1 MVALTGRAGLTK
13 LIKPRLFPTLPNY
26 AVAKVF
32 DLIISGLSSEA
43 DVANQDVEADEQESL
58 PVHKELLEMYGFLLQ
73 WAVQATENLASEKS
87 ASAPVTKGRKG
98 TKAKPAGGKQT
109 FDSSTQLITALD
121 AMVKV
126 FKLKLQRIFVTT
138 SERDNFVQLLT
149 RPSYVVIENEQRVK
163 SNPIR
168 MHVWKVLC
176 MAVKHHGHGFGE
188 SHARQYNTCTLISI
202 QGLRRL

>member
-1 MVALTGRAGLTK
+1 MK
-13 LIKPRLFPTLPNY
+13 LSDRSENLREDSCRLFPTLPSY

-43 DVANQDVEADEQESL
+43 DVANQDVEADEQETL

-98 TKAKPAGGKQT
+98 TKAKTTGKQA

-121 AMVKV
+121 AMVRV

-138 SERDNFVQLLT
+138 SERDSFVQLFT

-163 SNPIR
+163 SSPIR

-176 MAVKHHGHGFGE
+176 MAVKHHGHGFG
-188 SHARQYNTCTLISI
+188 RLNGWQLIF
-202 QGLRRL
+202 LLY